1 MYLGFYISF
10 FLSSFHCLFLV
21 SPCHWLV
28 LSVRRCRIYTLLQ
41 IFVSRPTYEGHVL
54 LSKLFICLVF
64 FSVYGLGL
72 VLDSWEESGRALHI
86 PRWGLSF
93 GLL

>member
-1 MYLGFYISF
+1 MRAMCYYQSYL
-10 FLSSFHCLFLV
+10 
-21 SPCHWLV
+21 
-28 LSVRRCRIYTLLQ
+28 
-41 IFVSRPTYEGHVL
+41 FV
-54 LSKLFICLVF
+54 LVF